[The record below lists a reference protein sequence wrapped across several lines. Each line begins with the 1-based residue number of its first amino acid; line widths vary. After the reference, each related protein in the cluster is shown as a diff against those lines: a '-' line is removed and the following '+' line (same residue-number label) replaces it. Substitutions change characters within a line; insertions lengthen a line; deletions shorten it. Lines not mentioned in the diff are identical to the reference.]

1 MTVAELLVAAGLGL
15 TVVAATFNVA
25 RPLQAIF
32 DTEPE
37 RADMHQRLRAGVFA
51 LTQDLWMAAPPIM
64 PYRIGA
70 RAHDPD
76 AGVFYRDDV
85 ITVVA
90 VPWHPGSASG
100 SAGSRTYYLRR
111 DAAAGTSDLM
121 RYDGGAS
128 DLPVVSHVVTLR
140 FEYYG
145 AAGNPLPP
153 ATLHDG
159 PWFPDARD
167 RARFDVDLLH
177 IRRVGVIFA
186 VRAAPVLMRRAL
198 AEREIRF
205 DVSPRNLDVN

>member
-1 MTVAELLVAAGLGL
+1 MTVAELLVAAGVAL
-15 TVVAATFNVA
+15 TVMAATFDVA
-25 RPLQAIF
+25 RPLHALF
-32 DTEPE
+32 ETEPE
-37 RADMHQRLRAGVFA
+37 RADMQQRLRAAVFA

-70 RAHDPD
+70 RSHDPD
-76 AGVFYRDDV
+76 AGVFYRADV
-85 ITVVA
+85 ITLLP
-90 VPWHPGSASG
+90 VPWNEA

-128 DLPVVSHVVTLR
+128 DVPVVSHVVRLS

-145 AAGNPLPP
+145 AAGDPLPP
-153 ATLHDG
+153 ATLQDG
-159 PWFPDARD
+159 PWFPDAGD

-177 IRRVGVIFA
+177 IRRVGVVLA
-186 VRAAPVLMRRAL
+186 VRAAPLLLRRTL

-205 DVSPRNLDVN
+205 DVSPRNLDAN